1 VPGDRF
7 DQALE
12 WARARVELLTGG
24 DIDDVVFPLDNWDA
38 LACYLHDPAGN
49 IVELIAHHE
58 VAHANSTGPFHA
70 SELIGLSELGLVGD
84 TATMARRLSDQLG
97 LEVWDGSVSEPPG
110 VAFIGQKARTL
121 IVVPPGRGWL
131 PTRRPAEAHGL
142 DVLLSGAQP
151 GELDLERSRYRIR
164 SREA

>member
-1 VPGDRF
+1 
-7 DQALE
+7 
-12 WARARVELLTGG
+12 
-24 DIDDVVFPLDNWDA
+24 
-38 LACYLHDPAGN
+38 
-49 IVELIAHHE
+49 
-58 VAHANSTGPFHA
+58 
-70 SELIGLSELGLVGD
+70 
-84 TATMARRLSDQLG
+84 MARRLSDQLG

-142 DVLLSGAQP
+142 DVLLSGARP